1 MQKVL
6 IFPLRYIK
14 LIFFLFYVIQYL
26 GEVDQQAIQQKE
38 VATLEQT
45 LQLYQRVIFIQSQ

>member
-6 IFPLRYIK
+6 IFPLRCIK

>member
-1 MQKVL
+1 M
-6 IFPLRYIK
+6 
-14 LIFFLFYVIQYL
+14 QYL

-45 LQLYQRVIFIQSQ
+45 LQLYQKVILISYVY